1 MSKVSKTPINPCLT
15 KQRRLALRDGGSPQ
29 LGLPRSPYTDA
40 ICDGTSDGNSD
51 VLAEYWQILRRR
63 KVTLLLTTVVGM
75 IIGLFFARVQS
86 PSYRARTLIE
96 VEDLNEDFLNMRS
109 VNPTASKERFQSP
122 DYLIRTQTLIVQSRP
137 VLERALGRLD
147 LEARLLARKPRSPVL
162 SWIRNP
168 APARENLVP
177 RQEQALNA
185 VAAGL
190 QVQPLPSSQIIE
202 VRFDSADPQ
211 LSADLVNSI
220 ASSFT
225 ELGLERRRQAS
236 QTTSLWL
243 NQRLAEVRTK
253 LESTEDALQ
262 KYARGSDL
270 GFITDK
276 DNSAE
281 ERLRQLQLDLLKAQ
295 ENLFAK
301 QSVNELVATVPPES
315 LPEVLDDA
323 TLKEYQTQL
332 VTLRRQLAD
341 LRSSFTDEHPKVA
354 NVKAQIVAMETALE
368 KRRGDIVSR
377 IRNEY
382 TAASRNEKLLG
393 ANYAAQTGVVSA
405 EASRIAHYSVL
416 KREVDTNRQ
425 LYDLMLQRVREAD
438 LASAIPASDTRVV
451 EPAAPPRSP
460 YKSNVV
466 FDALLGSISGMITGA
481 ALIISRARSYCGI
494 QDPGQVA
501 IELQVPELG
510 LIPATSKQR
519 SRVAG
524 LLGINETH
532 QLELTT
538 WQHWPSLTSESFR
551 FALTSILLSEKNGAK
566 PRVLAIS
573 SANPGEGKTTVISN
587 LGIALARIN
596 RRVLLIDGDMRKP
609 RLHQIFDVDNEVG
622 LSNILAGNSSLAVQ
636 ATKIPNLF
644 VLPSGRDADEHLIFT
659 GQLRQLIRRLRKQF
673 DMVLLDTPPLLQISD
688 ARLISRL
695 ADAVVLVVAQHTHRT
710 AIRVAQQ
717 RLAEDGSFLLGTILN
732 NWNPKT
738 GSNGYGRYYSDS
750 YKHYYRKSEV
760 GLSG

>member
-1 MSKVSKTPINPCLT
+1 MSNVSKTPINSGLT
-15 KQRRLALRDGGSPQ
+15 KQQRLALGDGGVPQ
-29 LGLPRSPYTDA
+29 PGLPRRLYNDA
-40 ICDGTSDGNSD
+40 ICDGTTEVNPDG
-51 VLAEYWQILRRR
+51 LAEYWRILGRR
-63 KVTLLLTTVVGM
+63 KVTLLLTTVVGT
-75 IIGLFFARVQS
+75 IIGLLFASLQS

-96 VEDLNEDFLNMRS
+96 VENLNEDFLNMRS
-109 VNPTASKERFQSP
+109 VNPNASKERFQSP
-122 DYLIRTQTLIVQSRP
+122 DYLMRTQALIVQSRP
-137 VLERALGRLD
+137 VLERALGRLE
-147 LEARLLARKPRSPVL
+147 LEARLLARKPHSLVL

-168 APARENLVP
+168 AHARENLVP

-190 QVQPLPSSQIIE
+190 QVQPQPSSQIIE
-202 VRFDSADPQ
+202 VRFDSPDPQ
-211 LSADLVNSI
+211 LSADVVNSI
-220 ASSFT
+220 AWSFT
-225 ELGLERRRQAS
+225 ELDLERRRQTS
-236 QTTSLWL
+236 QTTSNWL
-243 NQRLAEVRTK
+243 NQRLAEVKTE
-253 LESTEDALQ
+253 LESTEDTLQ

-270 GFITDK
+270 IFITDK
-276 DNSAE
+276 DNTAE

-295 ENLFAK
+295 ENLFEK

-341 LRSSFTDEHPKVA
+341 LSSSFTDQHPKVA
-354 NVKAQIVAMETALE
+354 NVEAQIAAMETALE
-368 KRRGDIVSR
+368 KRRGDVVSR

-382 TAASRNEKLLG
+382 TAASRNEKLLS

-425 LYDLMLQRVREAD
+425 LYDVMLQRVREAD
-438 LASAIPASDTRVV
+438 LASAIPTSDTHVV

-481 ALIISRARSYCGI
+481 ALILRRARSYCGI
-494 QDPGQVA
+494 QNPGQIA

-510 LIPATSKQR
+510 LIPATSTQR

-524 LLGINETH
+524 FLGMNEAQD

-622 LSNILAGNSSLAVQ
+622 LSNILTGNLSLAVQ

-644 VLPSGRDADEHLIFT
+644 VLPSGRGADEQMVFT
-659 GQLRQLIRRLRKQF
+659 GQLRQLIRRLRKEF
-673 DMVLLDTPPLLQISD
+673 DMVLFDTPPLLQISD
-688 ARLISRL
+688 ARLISHL
-695 ADAVVLVVAQHTHRT
+695 ADAVVLVVAQHTDRA
-710 AIRVAQQ
+710 AIRLAQQ

-738 GSNGYGRYYSDS
+738 GSNGYSRYHSDS
-750 YKHYYRKSEV
+750 YKHYYWKNEA
-760 GLSG
+760 G

>member
-1 MSKVSKTPINPCLT
+1 MPKVSKTPINSGLT
-15 KQRRLALRDGGSPQ
+15 KQQRLALRDGGIPQ
-29 LGLPRSPYTDA
+29 LGLPRPSYTDA
-40 ICDGTSDGNSD
+40 ICDGNTDGNFD
-51 VLAEYWQILRRR
+51 GLAEYWQILGRR
-63 KVTLLLTTVVGM
+63 KVTLLLTTVIGM
-75 IIGLFFARVQS
+75 IIGLLFARVHS

-109 VNPTASKERFQSP
+109 VNPTASQERFQSP
-122 DYLIRTQTLIVQSRP
+122 DVLIRTQALIMQSRP

-147 LEARLLARKPRSPVL
+147 LEARVLARKPRSPLL
-162 SWIRNP
+162 SWIKNS

-190 QVQPLPSSQIIE
+190 QVQPQPSSQILE

-220 ASSFT
+220 AWSFT

-236 QTTSLWL
+236 QTTSNWL
-243 NQRLAEVRTK
+243 NQRLAEVKTK

-270 GFITDK
+270 IFITDK
-276 DNSAE
+276 DNTAE

-295 ENLFAK
+295 EYLFAK

-323 TLKEYQTQL
+323 TLKEYQIQL

-354 NVKAQIVAMETALE
+354 NVKAQIAAMETALE
-368 KRRGDIVSR
+368 NRRGDIVSR

-382 TAASRNEKLLG
+382 TAASRNEKLLS

-425 LYDLMLQRVREAD
+425 LYDSMLQRVREAD
-438 LASAIPASDTRVV
+438 LASAIPASDTHVV
-451 EPAAPPRSP
+451 EAAAPPRIP

-466 FDALLGSISGMITGA
+466 FDALLGSLSGMITGA
-481 ALIISRARSYCGI
+481 VLIIRRARSYCGI
-494 QDPGQVA
+494 QNPGQMA

-510 LIPATSKQR
+510 LIPATSTQR

-524 LLGINETH
+524 FLGRNETQD

-538 WQHWPSLTSESFR
+538 WQHWPSVTSESFR
-551 FALTSILLSEKNGAK
+551 FALTSILLSEKSGAK

-573 SANPGEGKTTVISN
+573 SANSGEGKTTVISN
-587 LGIALARIN
+587 LGIAFARIN
-596 RRVLLIDGDMRKP
+596 RRVLLIDGDMRNP
-609 RLHQIFDVDNEVG
+609 RLHQIFDVNNEVG
-622 LSNILAGNSSLAVQ
+622 LSNILAGNASLAVQ

-644 VLPSGRDADEHLIFT
+644 VLPSGRGADEHLIVT
-659 GQLRQLIRRLRKQF
+659 GQLRQLIRRLRKEF
-673 DMVLLDTPPLLQISD
+673 DMVLLDTPPLLQVSD
-688 ARLISRL
+688 ARLISHL

-710 AIRVAQQ
+710 AIRLAQQ

-738 GSNGYGRYYSDS
+738 GSNGYSRYYSDS
-750 YKHYYRKSEV
+750 YKHYYWKNEV
-760 GLSG
+760 G